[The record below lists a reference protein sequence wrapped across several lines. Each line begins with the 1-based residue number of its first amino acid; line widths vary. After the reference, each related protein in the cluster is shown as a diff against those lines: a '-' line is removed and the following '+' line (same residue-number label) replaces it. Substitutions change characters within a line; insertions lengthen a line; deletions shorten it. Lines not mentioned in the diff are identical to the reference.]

1 MDLQVEGADVWAATI
16 PDRPGRLDQ
25 VLSVLRDAGA
35 DLKLV
40 VARRTREGGGEG
52 IVFVAPL
59 QGDSETRAAA
69 QAGFNVTPS
78 LRAVRV
84 TGKDRP
90 GVIAE
95 LTQKLAEG
103 GLNLRGVT
111 ATVLG
116 TEFGAYMALDSLS
129 DADRA
134 MEILQKA

>member
-1 MDLQVEGADVWAATI
+1 M
-16 PDRPGRLDQ
+16 
-25 VLSVLRDAGA
+25 
-35 DLKLV
+35 
-40 VARRTREGGGEG
+40 
-52 IVFVAPL
+52 
-59 QGDSETRAAA
+59 
-69 QAGFNVTPS
+69 
-78 LRAVRV
+78 RV